1 MTHLLIECVP
11 LRNIVYILYKVILSS
26 QDINLRKKGLNNA
39 KTGFKKRLEK
49 NNKIRNKAKNKKQ

>member
-1 MTHLLIECVP
+1 VP
-11 LRNIVYILYKVILSS
+11 TRNIVYILYKVILSS
-26 QDINLRKKGLNNA
+26 QDINLRKKRLNNA